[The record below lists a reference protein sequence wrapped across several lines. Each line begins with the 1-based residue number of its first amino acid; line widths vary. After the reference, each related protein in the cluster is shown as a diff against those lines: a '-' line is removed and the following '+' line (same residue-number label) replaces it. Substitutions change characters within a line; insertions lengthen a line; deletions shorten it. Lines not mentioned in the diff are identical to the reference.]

1 MQAVIFDFDGTLV
14 DSRSGIKT
22 VVDTLARE
30 HGTPTLSYAQ
40 LDELR
45 QLPLHERMKRVGLK
59 PRTLPVLTRRALQ
72 LFGDMMHEFPVYDGI
87 PEVLDELRLAGV
99 QTHILSSNKVENI
112 RRCLEANGIGGFAS
126 IQSSRGLFGKPGRIR
141 SLLRRLRIPPSSVM
155 YVGDELRD
163 IEASRRSGVPV
174 AAVTWGYDSTTLLE
188 QGYPDY
194 LVHRPSQLVPIILS
208 RCAR

>member
-14 DSRSGIKT
+14 DSRSGIKR
-22 VVDTLARE
+22 VMDTLARE
-30 HGTPTLSYAQ
+30 HGTPTLSYEQ

-45 QLPLHERMKRVGLK
+45 ALPLHERLRRIGVK
-59 PRTLPVLTRRALQ
+59 PRRLPVLTRRALQ

-87 PEVLDELRLAGV
+87 PEVLEQLRSAGV

-112 RRCLEANGIGGFAS
+112 RSCLDANGIGGFAS

-141 SLLRRLRIPPSSVM
+141 SLVKRLRLPSDEVI

-163 IEASRRSGVPV
+163 IEASRRSGVAV

-188 QGYPDY
+188 QGRPDY
-194 LVHRPSQLVPIILS
+194 LVHEPFELIPIIIRQYAL
-208 RCAR
+208 

>member
-1 MQAVIFDFDGTLV
+1 MQAAIFDFDGTLV

-22 VVDTLARE
+22 VMDTLAHE
-30 HGTPTLSYAQ
+30 HGTPKLSYEQ

-45 QLPLHERMKRVGLK
+45 SLPLRERLKRIGVK
-59 PRTLPVLTRRALQ
+59 PRALPVLTRRALQ

-87 PEVLDELRLAGV
+87 PEVLEELRAAGV

-112 RRCLEANGIGGFAS
+112 RSCLDANDIGGFAS

-141 SLLRRLRIPPSSVM
+141 SLLKRLRLPPDSVI
-155 YVGDELRD
+155 YIGDELRD

-174 AAVTWGYDSTTLLE
+174 AAVTWGYDSATLLE
-188 QGYPDY
+188 QGRPDY
-194 LVHRPSQLVPIILS
+194 LVYRPCELIPIIVS
-208 RCAR
+208 